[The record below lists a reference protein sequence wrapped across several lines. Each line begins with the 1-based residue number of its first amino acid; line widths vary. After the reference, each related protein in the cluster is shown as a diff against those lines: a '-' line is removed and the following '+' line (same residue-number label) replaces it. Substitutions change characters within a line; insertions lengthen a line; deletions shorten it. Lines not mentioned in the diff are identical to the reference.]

1 MNPRERNL
9 LIVLVAI
16 LGTAGAVYGSIT
28 WFVVPLKDYNAK
40 IRQLSDDNDTLHE
53 KMALFTRERKKIDI
67 ARLKSLPAKPQEA
80 VADYDQYL
88 KKILSDSNL
97 TLESLNHT
105 KEQDVKL
112 PVPIPNVKKT
122 GHQFMG
128 FMVQAKGELSQLIT
142 ALEMM
147 QRTPYEHRF
156 KSLIVQRNKPGFG
169 QTSDNSLSITMN
181 IEVLMVAGTQ
191 NRAGMT
197 PTIDGRAIASL
208 QMPVSREYANM
219 KTRNIFIGAEDLI
232 VKKKKAGP
240 DEVIVKWVEEDP
252 PPISIARPGFD
263 VTKYLKMTTTVPD
276 KNEVY
281 FINHGSQSE
290 EVKLT
295 AQKKGYDTFRVLDE
309 NGKYEFCNFKVLRV
323 DLHEIYVQVKDEV
336 FVMQFRQSLY
346 EATQTPIKDKQ
357 LFWVGVKIDTAWG
370 TEEKKKQVNLP
381 PKKGFPMRPRS

>member
-1 MNPRERNL
+1 VVRP
-9 LIVLVAI
+9 
-16 LGTAGAVYGSIT
+16 AVT
-28 WFVVPLKDYNAK
+28 P
-40 IRQLSDDNDTLHE
+40 
-53 KMALFTRERKKIDI
+53 
-67 ARLKSLPAKPQEA
+67 P
-80 VADYDQYL
+80 
-88 KKILSDSNL
+88 
-97 TLESLNHT
+97 
-105 KEQDVKL
+105 
-112 PVPIPNVKKT
+112 PVPPSFN
-122 GHQFMG
+122 
-128 FMVQAKGELSQLIT
+128 
-142 ALEMM
+142 
-147 QRTPYEHRF
+147 
-156 KSLIVQRNKPGFG
+156 
-169 QTSDNSLSITMN
+169 
-181 IEVLMVAGTQ
+181 
-191 NRAGMT
+191 
-197 PTIDGRAIASL
+197 
-208 QMPVSREYANM
+208 
-219 KTRNIFIGAEDLI
+219 
-232 VKKKKAGP
+232 
-240 DEVIVKWVEEDP
+240 
-252 PPISIARPGFD
+252 